1 MGLSVEASVVTR
13 LMRILACCFMSA
25 LVLSAGCGED
35 KGEQYFR
42 ELDEGKKKGSSE
54 VDTRATGRTAAKPAS
69 GDTPQPARESTRIE
83 INEVPPAKL
92 VGTREVKENYADGT
106 VRVVRQ
112 VKLFTDDSTVN
123 HGNYVEWHPNGK
135 KFCEGAY
142 LDGRRKGS
150 WTFWFDNGR
159 KAKVGSYLNGRP
171 DGEWTYWQPDGS
183 VDREEDYKDSKR
195 DGRWVY
201 YNDDGKRSR
210 QAEYKVGMKHGI
222 WIRWHDDEQMAA
234 QGHYVDDKLDGTQ
247 TAWYKNGQMASK
259 AAFSHGKRH
268 GKVTSWNELGD
279 KTTELLYE
287 KDVLVKRLFPS
298 GKL

>member
-1 MGLSVEASVVTR
+1 MTK
-13 LMRILACCFMSA
+13 LMRILTCCFISA
-25 LVLSAGCGED
+25 LMLSAGCGDD
-35 KGEQYFR
+35 KAEQYFR
-42 ELDEGKKKGSSE
+42 ELEEGKKKGSDE
-54 VDTRATGRTAAKPAS
+54 VETGATGRTAEKQASKTKTPEPVAK
-69 GDTPQPARESTRIE
+69 STRFE
-83 INEVPPAKL
+83 IDEVPPAKL
-92 VGTREVKENYADGT
+92 VGTREVKENYEDGT

-142 LDGRRKGS
+142 ADGRRKGE
-150 WTFWFDNGR
+150 WTFWFDNGK
-159 KAKVGSYLNGRP
+159 KAKSGSYKNGRP
-171 DGEWTYWQPDGS
+171 DGAWTYWRPNGTT
-183 VDREEDYKDSKR
+183 DREEGYKDSKR
-195 DGRWVY
+195 NGRWVY
-201 YNDDGKRSR
+201 YNDEGKPRR
-210 QAEYKVGMKHGI
+210 QAEYKVGMKHGS

-234 QGHYVDDKLDGTQ
+234 KGHYVDDKLDGTQ

-259 AAFSHGKRH
+259 AEFARGQRH